1 MTFRKEKGR
10 HEAVTSDGKIIR
22 FDDADEMLAF
32 AKLRKELNAF
42 VGRSEP
48 MEIDDSVREIF
59 LPTKEE
65 DVILANASVGE
76 VEKSKPVRHIKN
88 VRIFIDPDVEYLG
101 NEKALA

>member
-1 MTFRKEKGR
+1 MTFIKEKGR

-32 AKLRKELNAF
+32 AKLRKELNALL
-42 VGRSEP
+42 GRNES

-65 DVILANASVGE
+65 PAKILEAKTVKVRTYKGE
-76 VEKSKPVRHIKN
+76 YVVDGLRLKKK
-88 VRIFIDPDVEYLG
+88 
-101 NEKALA
+101 KALA